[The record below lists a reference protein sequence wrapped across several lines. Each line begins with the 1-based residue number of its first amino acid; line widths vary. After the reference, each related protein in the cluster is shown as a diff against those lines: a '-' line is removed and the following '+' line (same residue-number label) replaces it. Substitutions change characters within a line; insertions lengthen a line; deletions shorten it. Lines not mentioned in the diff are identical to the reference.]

1 MASSG
6 NKGSVFDC
14 PICLEKLRNPKY
26 LPCLHTFCELC
37 IQSFIDSSLLDCVI
51 NHRKISFDC
60 PVCRRV
66 NTPPV
71 QNISAKEWA
80 EQLPI
85 NHQLLAIQD
94 SYKEKSIS
102 ERAFICDSCIQ
113 NGEQIGAKLRCKQCR
128 ENLCET
134 CCKFIHKRVKA
145 FELHTIVELNSQNA
159 NTEIT
164 EPENCSVHIDKPIE
178 VYCFDHGKVGC
189 IFCLTTIHKQCDTV
203 LSLDEIGDC
212 DLENSSKGFIR
223 ETKQMGDLTTFTIQ
237 DTKKNITELNKKTDE
252 ILCNVTKN
260 IEDIKQRLDSLQ
272 SMFWD
277 SLRNAHEKKASELT
291 STLNVL
297 ENFNAILEKTENIA
311 CPVMERE
318 IRKQSFITKEKIKLQ
333 IYDQLKNIR
342 EKGNQMKISALTWK
356 LADGLN
362 RFHSLTKLGDFEYI
376 MENNNFL
383 TQIES
388 HYNVLENER
397 VQRKKGN

>member
-1 MASSG
+1 MQ
-6 NKGSVFDC
+6 V
-14 PICLEKLRNPKY
+14 Y
-26 LPCLHTFCELC
+26 T
-37 IQSFIDSSLLDCVI
+37 Q
-51 NHRKISFDC
+51 
-60 PVCRRV
+60 
-66 NTPPV
+66 
-71 QNISAKEWA
+71 
-80 EQLPI
+80 
-85 NHQLLAIQD
+85 
-94 SYKEKSIS
+94 KS
-102 ERAFICDSCIQ
+102 
-113 NGEQIGAKLRCKQCR
+113 
-128 ENLCET
+128 
-134 CCKFIHKRVKA
+134 KA

-223 ETKQMGDLTTFTIQ
+223 ETKQMRDLTTCTIQ

-252 ILCNVTKN
+252 ILSNVTKN